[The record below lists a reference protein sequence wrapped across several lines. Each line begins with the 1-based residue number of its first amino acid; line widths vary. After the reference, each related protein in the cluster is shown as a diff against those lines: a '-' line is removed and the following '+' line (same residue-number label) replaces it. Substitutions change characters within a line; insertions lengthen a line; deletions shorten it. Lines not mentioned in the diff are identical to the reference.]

1 MTTPDLAPLLA
12 ENARLRERRGYASQR
27 LDKARVA
34 AEELLK
40 KEQRHNG
47 SGRDGHLNED
57 DLVPLFEALGAV
69 CLDQPNPQVF
79 VSSDGDPE

>member
-1 MTTPDLAPLLA
+1 MTTHDVAALLA
-12 ENARLRERRGYASQR
+12 ENTRLRERRGYASQR

-40 KEQRHNG
+40 KEQQHNG
-47 SGRDGHLNED
+47 SGPEGHLNEE
-57 DLVPLFEALGAV
+57 DLVPLFEALGV
-69 CLDQPNPQVF
+69 VYLDQPDPQVF